1 MRASIYHTANG
12 WSCRIQQE
20 MGYYSTLGE
29 AMAAVYATENGA
41 AGHHGVPSVRDRP
54 CDDCRFAKGSGFL
67 GTCQGDTSRVP

>member
-41 AGHHGVPSVRDRP
+41 AGHLGVPSVRNHP
-54 CDDCRFAKGSGFL
+54 CDD
-67 GTCQGDTSRVP
+67 